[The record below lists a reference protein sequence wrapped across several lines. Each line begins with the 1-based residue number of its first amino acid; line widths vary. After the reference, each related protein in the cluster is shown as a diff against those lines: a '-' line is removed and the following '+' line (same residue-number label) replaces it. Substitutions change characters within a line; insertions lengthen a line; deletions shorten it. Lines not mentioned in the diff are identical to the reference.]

1 MGELAVQDAAV
12 ESAPARSTLYRF
24 LSLGWWPP
32 EDGLEALAA
41 EEALAEVHRAAA
53 RLGHADLADHAA
65 AVGARLRQTGAA
77 DLREEYRRL
86 FGHQIARDCPLHE
99 TQYGGSHIFQQT
111 QQLADIA
118 GFYLAFGLDLADGI
132 GERAD
137 HLSLELEFMHALAF
151 RQAYAA
157 VHHGAEEVA
166 LLHEAQRAFLRD
178 HLGRW
183 VPTFARLVARRGA
196 GFYSDLAGLLAA
208 FVLSEAAAF
217 GLPADDEAELA
228 PPASLDPE
236 DSGGACGPDRCPLD
250 STAEPQP

>member
-1 MGELAVQDAAV
+1 MGGAAVQDATV
-12 ESAPARSTLYRF
+12 ESALARSTLYRF

-41 EEALAEVHRAAA
+41 EEAALAGVRGAAA
-53 RLGHADLADHAA
+53 HLGPADFADRTA
-65 AVGARLRQTGAA
+65 AVSMMLRQTAA
-77 DLREEYRRL
+77 SDLHEKYRRL

-99 TQYGGSHIFQQT
+99 TQYGVSHIFQQS

-137 HLSLELEFMHALAF
+137 HLSLELEFMHALAY
-151 RQAYAA
+151 REAYALT
-157 VHHGAEEVA
+157 HHGPDEVA
-166 LLHEAQRAFLRD
+166 LVRDAHRAFLRD
-178 HLGRW
+178 HLSRW
-183 VPTFARLVARRGA
+183 VPTFARLVARREA
-196 GFYSDLAGLLAA
+196 GFYTELAGLLAA
-208 FVLSEAAAF
+208 FVHSEAAAF
-217 GLPADDEAELA
+217 GLPAGDEVELA

-236 DSGGACGPDRCPLD
+236 DSGTDRCPLD